1 MLWLRRKHDKAS
13 WAEVCRIYAQSR
25 SGKRKRW
32 QKGSKRIA
40 LFAEAKHQRFP
51 DRGTRI
57 PSGWNASPEDW
68 FLKGADKF
76 WDATN
81 ALAKL

>member
-1 MLWLRRKHDKAS
+1 MYWVRRKHDKAS
-13 WAEVCRIYAQSR
+13 WADIRRTYPQYK
-25 SGKRKRW
+25 SGKRTQW
-32 QKGSKRIA
+32 QQGSTRIA

-51 DRGTRI
+51 DRGIRI
-57 PSGWNASPEDW
+57 PNGWNSPDEW